1 MNKTKFCYIL
11 IVIMGLIIIYLS
23 IPKRDSNPSTPNVQ
37 EIVRDS
43 IIRDS
48 IYIVNDSIVE
58 KIKYIDKE
66 YDEKVSTIMSSSDSI
81 NLCFSQNT
89 STVTITGEQ
98 LKTTN
103 LIFAEHQKLSETV
116 PLLKSQITNL
126 ELINKSWEK
135 TDSVRRVQL
144 LYYGNIIEDKIDQLK
159 VLISL

>member
-1 MNKTKFCYIL
+1 
-11 IVIMGLIIIYLS
+11 MGLIIIYLS

-81 NLCFSQNT
+81 NLCFFSEYIDRYNDRR
-89 STVTITGEQ
+89 TV
-98 LKTTN
+98 KDN
-103 LIFAEHQKLSETV
+103 
-116 PLLKSQITNL
+116 
-126 ELINKSWEK
+126 
-135 TDSVRRVQL
+135 
-144 LYYGNIIEDKIDQLK
+144 
-159 VLISL
+159 